1 MKDNQKT
8 LLVVEDDPGLQKALR
23 WAFEGFKVITA
34 EDRETAIAHLRR
46 YEPHVVTRD
55 LGLPPDPGG
64 ATEGL
69 ATLQEILSLAPSTKV
84 IVVTGNNDRENAI
97 RAIGLGAWL
106 FFQKPV
112 DPELLDVIV
121 ERAYSLFELE
131 QENRELAHHLV
142 KEPMEGIIA
151 TSPEM
156 LEVCKMIEM
165 VAPSDATT
173 LLLGASGTGKE
184 LLARALH
191 ALSSRSKKR
200 FVAINCA
207 AIPENLLESE
217 LFGYEKGAFTGAAKQ
232 TQGTIEYANG
242 GTLFLDEVG
251 DLPLPLQAKL
261 LRFIQ
266 ERVIVRVGGR
276 KEIPIDVRV
285 VCATHQELTEL
296 MQQGKFR
303 EDLYYRISE
312 IIINIPP
319 LRERSGE
326 AVVLANHFL
335 GKESKQQK
343 KAGLSF
349 SNDALAAMEAYK
361 WPGNVRELQN
371 RIKRAVI
378 LAEGKQITA
387 SNLELAP
394 VETTP
399 LLLNLRQVRE
409 KAESHALLNAFQM
422 ANGKIS
428 QAAKMLGITRPTF
441 YALVKKYNLAL
452 GETVSR

>member
-1 MKDNQKT
+1 MKGSQKT

-34 EDRETAIAHLRR
+34 EDRETAITHLRR
-46 YEPHVVTRD
+46 YEPHVVTLD

-69 ATLQEILSLAPSTKV
+69 ATLQEIISLMPNTKV

-97 RAIGLGAWL
+97 RAIALGAWL

-112 DPELLDVIV
+112 DPELLGVIV
-121 ERAYSLFELE
+121 ERAYSLCELE
-131 QENRELAHHLV
+131 QENRELARHLV
-142 KEPMEGIIA
+142 KEPMQGIIA

-156 LEVCKMIEM
+156 LEVCKTVEM

-173 LLLGASGTGKE
+173 LVLGDSGTGKE
-184 LLARALH
+184 LFARALH
-191 ALSSRSKKR
+191 ALSSRSKQR

-232 TQGTIEYANG
+232 TQGNIEYASG

-251 DLPLPLQAKL
+251 DLPLALQAKL

-285 VCATHQELTEL
+285 LCATHQDLSELI
-296 MQQGKFR
+296 QQGGFR

-312 IIINIPP
+312 IVINIPP

-335 GKESKQQK
+335 EKESEKQK
-343 KAGLSF
+343 KAGMGF
-349 SNDALAAMEAYK
+349 SSDALAAMDAYE

-378 LAEGKQITA
+378 LTQGKQITA

-394 VETTP
+394 VESTP

-409 KAESHALLNAFQM
+409 KAESQALLTAFQQ

-441 YALVKKYNLAL
+441 YALVKKYNLGL
-452 GETVSR
+452 GETAS

>member
-1 MKDNQKT
+1 MANADRT

-23 WAFEGFKVITA
+23 WAFEGFHVITA
-34 EDRETAIAHLRR
+34 ENRETAIAHLRR
-46 YEPHVVTRD
+46 HEPHVVTLD

-69 ATLQEILSLAPSTKV
+69 ATLQEILSLKPSTKV
-84 IVVTGNNDRENAI
+84 IVITGNNDREHAI

-112 DPELLDVIV
+112 DPELLGVIV
-121 ERAYSLFELE
+121 ERAYSLCELE
-131 QENRELAHHLV
+131 QENRELSKHLV
-142 KEPMEGIIA
+142 KEPMKGIIA

-156 LEVCKMIEM
+156 LEVCKTIER
-165 VAPSDATT
+165 VAPSDAST
-173 LLLGASGTGKE
+173 LLLGESGTGKE

-191 ALSSRSKKR
+191 ALSARAKQR

-207 AIPENLLESE
+207 AIPETLLESE
-217 LFGYEKGAFTGAAKQ
+217 LFGYEKGAFTGATRQ
-232 TQGTIEYANG
+232 TQGNIEYANS

-251 DLPLPLQAKL
+251 DLPLSLQAKL

-276 KEIPIDVRV
+276 KEIPIDVRLV
-285 VCATHQELTEL
+285 FATHQDLPELTK
-296 MQQGKFR
+296 QGKFR

-312 IIINIPP
+312 IVINIPP
-319 LRERSGE
+319 LRDRSGE

-335 GKESKQQK
+335 DTESQQQK

-349 SNDALAAMEAYK
+349 STDALSALDAHE

-378 LAEGKQITA
+378 LSEGKQITA

-394 VETTP
+394 VDDAP

-409 KAESHALLNAFQM
+409 KAESQALLNAFQQ

-441 YALVKKYNLAL
+441 YALAKKYNLAL
-452 GETVSR
+452 GEPAS

>member
-1 MKDNQKT
+1 MKDNKKT

-46 YEPHVVTRD
+46 HEPHVVTLD

-69 ATLQEILSLAPSTKV
+69 ATLQEILSLTPSTKV

-112 DPELLDVIV
+112 DPELLGVIV

-131 QENRELAHHLV
+131 QENREFTRHLV

-156 LEVCKMIEM
+156 LEVCKTVEM

-173 LLLGASGTGKE
+173 LLLGESGTGKE
-184 LLARALH
+184 VFARALH
-191 ALSSRSKKR
+191 ALSSRSKQR

-232 TQGTIEYANG
+232 TRGNIEYADG

-251 DLPLPLQAKL
+251 DLPPPLQAKL

-276 KEIPIDVRV
+276 KEIPIDIRV
-285 VCATHQELTEL
+285 VCATHQKLTEL
-296 MQQGKFR
+296 MQQGRFR

-312 IIINIPP
+312 IVINIPP

-326 AVVLANHFL
+326 AAVLANHFL
-335 GKESKQQK
+335 CKESEKQK
-343 KAGLSF
+343 KAGMSF
-349 SNDALAAMEAYK
+349 SDDALAAIEAYE

-378 LAEGKQITA
+378 LNEGKQVAA
-387 SNLELAP
+387 SGLELAP
-394 VETTP
+394 VETAP

-409 KAESHALLNAFQM
+409 KAESQALLKAFQM

-441 YALVKKYNLAL
+441 YALAKKYNLAL
-452 GETVSR
+452 GETVS

>member
-1 MKDNQKT
+1 MKASQKT
-8 LLVVEDDPGLQKALR
+8 LLVVEDDLGLQKALR
-23 WAFEGFKVITA
+23 WAFEDFKVMTA

-46 YEPHVVTRD
+46 HEPHVVTLD

-64 ATEGL
+64 ASEGL
-69 ATLQEILSLAPSTKV
+69 ATLQEILALKPDTKV

-112 DPELLDVIV
+112 DPELLGVIV
-121 ERAYSLFELE
+121 ERAHSLFELE
-131 QENRELAHHLV
+131 QENQKLV
-142 KEPMEGIIA
+142 HDSAKEPMAGIVA

-156 LEVCKMIEM
+156 LEVCKTVEM

-173 LLLGASGTGKE
+173 LILGDSGTGKE

-191 ALSSRSKKR
+191 ALSTRSKQR

-232 TQGTIEYANG
+232 TQGNIEYASG

-285 VCATHQELTEL
+285 VCATHQDLSELI
-296 MQQGKFR
+296 QQGGFR

-312 IIINIPP
+312 IAINIPP
-319 LRERSGE
+319 LRDRSGE

-335 GKESKQQK
+335 HKESEKQK
-343 KAGLSF
+343 KTGLSF
-349 SNDALAAMEAYK
+349 GSDALAAIDAYE

-371 RIKRAVI
+371 KIKRAVI
-378 LAEGKQITA
+378 LTQGKQITA
-387 SNLELAP
+387 ANLELAP
-394 VETTP
+394 VEGAA

-409 KAESHALLNAFQM
+409 KAESQALLTAFQQ

-428 QAAKMLGITRPTF
+428 EAAKMLGITRPTF
-441 YALVKKYNLAL
+441 YALVKKYNLGL
-452 GETVSR
+452 GETAS